1 MTLNNLFSVDNYLAR
16 SHVYNIPSFPSTQSN
31 LINKSFLFVSFV
43 FFVIICNYQEHKF
56 FPQETYILVKRLT
69 TLMKIN
75 YN

>member
-16 SHVYNIPSFPSTQSN
+16 PHVYNIPSFPPTQSN
-31 LINKSFLFVSFV
+31 LISKSFLFVLFV
-43 FFVIICNYQEHKF
+43 FFVIICNYQAHKF
-56 FPQETYILVKRLT
+56 FLRETYILVKRLT